1 LPYKQYQIM
10 KAKSIFNYLILI
22 ILYSATACNTK
33 PGSSA
38 VGEMAET
45 SIEGEKFPNG
55 GGFKGRFNDRVFYI
69 EVNETAVSGFVRYKS
84 SGKEHKV
91 SGKKTSPFDFQ
102 CEELGTDD
110 LPVAKIR
117 GKINNKE
124 LGADMEYSIS
134 NSSESF
140 RFQVDR

>member
-1 LPYKQYQIM
+1 MKPNYKRYFFVYLLLFIM
-10 KAKSIFNYLILI
+10 
-22 ILYSATACNTK
+22 TACNTK

-38 VGEMAET
+38 VGQLTET

-55 GGFKGRFNDRVFYI
+55 GGFKGRYNDRVFYI
-69 EVNETAVSGFVRYKS
+69 EVKEAGVNGFVRYKS
-84 SGKEHKV
+84 SGKEHKI

-102 CEELGTDD
+102 CEELSADD

-124 LGADMEYSIS
+124 LGADMEYSIK

-140 RFQVDR
+140 RFEVDR

>member
-1 LPYKQYQIM
+1 MKPNYKRY
-10 KAKSIFNYLILI
+10 FFVYLL
-22 ILYSATACNTK
+22 LFLMTACNTK
-33 PGSSA
+33 PGISA
-38 VGEMAET
+38 VGELAET

-55 GGFKGRFNDRVFYI
+55 GGFKGRYNDRVFYI
-69 EVNETAVSGFVRYKS
+69 EVKEAGINGFVRYKS
-84 SGKEHKV
+84 SGKEHKI

-102 CEELGTDD
+102 CEELSADD

-124 LGADMEYSIS
+124 LGADMEYSIK

>member
-1 LPYKQYQIM
+1 M
-10 KAKSIFNYLILI
+10 KPKFSLHFTVLILLFFLI
-22 ILYSATACNTK
+22 SSCNTK

-38 VGEMAET
+38 VGDLAET
-45 SIEGEKFPNG
+45 SIDGEKFPDG

-69 EVNETAVSGFVRYKS
+69 EVKEAGVEGFVRYKS
-84 SGKEHKV
+84 SGKEHKI

-102 CEELGTDD
+102 CEEFSTDE
-110 LPVAKIR
+110 LPIAKIR

-124 LGADMEYSIS
+124 LGADMEYSIK